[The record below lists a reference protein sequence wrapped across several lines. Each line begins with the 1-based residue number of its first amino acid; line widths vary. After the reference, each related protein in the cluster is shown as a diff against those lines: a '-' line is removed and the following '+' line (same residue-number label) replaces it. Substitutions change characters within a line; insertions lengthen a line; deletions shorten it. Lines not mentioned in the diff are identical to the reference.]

1 VEPLSTE
8 STGRQHR
15 YVVVGVGAVGGGVAA
30 LLHKAGL
37 DVTAVARGEH
47 LARLRAEGLR
57 LSVGHDERLVRLRT
71 VGSVGEV
78 DWHDETVVLLAV
90 KSQQTAAVLA
100 DLAAHAPPETPV
112 VCLQNGVSNERA
124 ALRHFAHV
132 HAVTVM
138 MPASHLEPGR
148 VVVHSLGAPGLLDV
162 GSYPAGVDPVD
173 EALSADLRAA
183 GFESLPRPDAM
194 AWKHRKLLMNL
205 GNGVDAACQDGAAA
219 ERLVA
224 LVREEGERVLR
235 AAGVAVVSREDDLAR
250 RGELLRP
257 LVRRDEAGSSTWQ
270 SLARRT
276 GDVEVDH
283 LNGEVVLLGRLHGVP
298 TPANELVQRTVNRL
312 ARDAGGARA
321 LDAADLL
328 TVLGEQV

>member
-1 VEPLSTE
+1 MS
-8 STGRQHR
+8 RHR

-30 LLHKAGL
+30 LLHEAGL

-47 LARLRAEGLR
+47 LARLQAEGLR
-57 LSVGHDERLVRLRT
+57 LGVGHDERLVRLRT
-71 VGSVGEV
+71 VAGPAEV
-78 DWHDETVVLLAV
+78 DWHDDTVVLLAV

-100 DLAAHAPPETPV
+100 DLAAHAPPGTPV

-138 MPASHLEPGR
+138 MPASHLAPGR

-162 GSYPAGVDPVD
+162 GTYPSGVDAVD
-173 EALSADLRAA
+173 EALSADLRSA
-183 GFESLPRPDAM
+183 GFESVPRVDAM

-205 GNGVDAACQDGAAA
+205 GNGVDAACQEGPAAD
-219 ERLVA
+219 RLVA
-224 LVREEGERVLR
+224 LVRKEGERVLR
-235 AAGVAVVSREDDLAR
+235 AAGIAVVSRQEDLAR
-250 RGELLRP
+250 RGDLLRP

-298 TPANELVQRTVNRL
+298 TPANELVQVTLNRL
-312 ARDAGGARA
+312 ARETGGVRG

-328 TVLGEQV
+328 AVLGEQV